1 VYQSNYFTLNY
12 HILNLISN
20 LYKSFHLLVIDS
32 LFKAQYLIYDKVVE
46 EGKGPI
52 NHQIDDIRLTV
63 EMSVPSDMVGR
74 LIGKNGQ
81 NIRDIQKNFLCRV
94 KFMTEPDDTLPP
106 GNPGETFV
114 RITGNYNA
122 FLGAQKQI
130 REMLVKAMTRFF
142 HGQISGNKRRDDS
155 GHSGHSANTSGNS
168 DEMSPTTGGYA
179 GGE

>member
-1 VYQSNYFTLNY
+1 M
-12 HILNLISN
+12 
-20 LYKSFHLLVIDS
+20 IDS

-46 EGKGPI
+46 EGKGPA

-63 EMSVPSDMVGR
+63 EMSVPSEMVGR

-81 NIRDIQKNFLCRV
+81 NIRDIQKNYLCRV
-94 KFMTEPDDTLPP
+94 KFMTEPDVTVPL

-130 REMLVKAMTRFF
+130 REMLIKAMTRFF
-142 HGQISGNKRRDDS
+142 HGQMSGGRRKDDS
-155 GHSGHSANTSGNS
+155 GNSQNTSGNS
-168 DEMSPTTGGYA
+168 DEISTTGDSL
-179 GGE
+179 EQ